1 MKINQLKVG
10 VFLSYVIIILNC
22 AVNIIFSPFMVRQLG
37 QAQYGLYQLIG
48 AFVGYLTVLDFGL
61 GNAVIKYVAK
71 YRHLKDEKQ
80 QSNFLAIIFILYV
93 LISLFIAILGIVLYF
108 NLQNI
113 FGASLTG
120 EEIEEAKVMFIIL
133 IINMMIAIPGG
144 IFASIINGY
153 EKYIIP
159 RVLSIGRILSRV
171 IVLVAVLTVSANAI
185 NVVIVDTILNILII
199 LINFIVCKKHLKIK
213 MHLYYFDKPL
223 VREVFGYSFFIF
235 LNMIIDQL
243 NWKVDQTLIGIRLS
257 TVAVTIYSIG
267 NTFSSIFQQFS
278 SSISGVF
285 LPKVTQME
293 LEHKNGKD
301 FTNFMIKVGRIQ
313 AIILLYIYVA
323 FILFGNQFIKMLYG
337 DGYKESWISAV
348 LVMTG
353 LLIPLMQNVGL
364 AILQAKNKHKVYTM
378 TFLIATVINA
388 IFTYIILPYTGIV
401 GAAAVTAIGL
411 LIGHTIPLN
420 IYYQLKI
427 HLDMKRFFKELC
439 HGTLVVMIGVIII
452 MSIMLSLLP
461 VNSWISFLVMA
472 ALYTILYFGFMYLIG
487 LQPEEKLQINQFIK
501 KITRSR
507 EK

>member
-171 IVLVAVLTVSANAI
+171 IV
-185 NVVIVDTILNILII
+185 
-199 LINFIVCKKHLKIK
+199 
-213 MHLYYFDKPL
+213 
-223 VREVFGYSFFIF
+223 
-235 LNMIIDQL
+235 
-243 NWKVDQTLIGIRLS
+243 
-257 TVAVTIYSIG
+257 
-267 NTFSSIFQQFS
+267 
-278 SSISGVF
+278 
-285 LPKVTQME
+285 
-293 LEHKNGKD
+293 
-301 FTNFMIKVGRIQ
+301 
-313 AIILLYIYVA
+313 
-323 FILFGNQFIKMLYG
+323 
-337 DGYKESWISAV
+337 
-348 LVMTG
+348 
-353 LLIPLMQNVGL
+353 
-364 AILQAKNKHKVYTM
+364 
-378 TFLIATVINA
+378 
-388 IFTYIILPYTGIV
+388 
-401 GAAAVTAIGL
+401 
-411 LIGHTIPLN
+411 
-420 IYYQLKI
+420 
-427 HLDMKRFFKELC
+427 
-439 HGTLVVMIGVIII
+439 
-452 MSIMLSLLP
+452 
-461 VNSWISFLVMA
+461 
-472 ALYTILYFGFMYLIG
+472 
-487 LQPEEKLQINQFIK
+487 
-501 KITRSR
+501 
-507 EK
+507 